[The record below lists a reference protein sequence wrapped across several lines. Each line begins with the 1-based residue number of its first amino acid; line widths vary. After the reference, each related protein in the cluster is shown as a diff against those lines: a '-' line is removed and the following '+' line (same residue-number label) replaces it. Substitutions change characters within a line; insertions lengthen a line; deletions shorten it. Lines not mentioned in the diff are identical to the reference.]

1 MDSVA
6 ELDQAITGEFE
17 TFSRPGLRIHGRSL
31 RYLGFQFIARRRAA
45 SKTSPAPGSW
55 CAHIDRSGG
64 CRNPAE
70 VSAMGSTASH
80 PLRAVIGTS
89 GLRRQGLPHSRRP
102 ALSQVILWRVYDH
115 RTTAD
120 NGSEG

>member
-31 RYLGFQFIARRRAA
+31 RYLGFQFIAQRRAA

-70 VSAMGSTASH
+70 VSAMGRRRAI
-80 PLRAVIGTS
+80 LYRAVIGTS
-89 GLRRQGLPHSRRP
+89 GLRRRGLPEDRGR
-102 ALSQVILWRVYDH
+102 
-115 RTTAD
+115 
-120 NGSEG
+120 